1 MKIAIQLLL
10 ILFVNCSISA
20 QSYQGLYDIHS
31 YPNPQILG
39 LSGIEIDFI
48 KTSSGNI
55 LLLKRQ
61 NSSTIKL
68 LRINTNGVQD
78 STYSIAFGQYFNQ
91 RFTKFGN
98 AYCIGSK
105 SGLLKFTEDGALEV
119 FNTAN
124 SALPSNVLNSTLT
137 VNGNLWIGTLDAGIA
152 KFDGNSITNFSLSS
166 GNLAADSVYAIAGA
180 VGSIIYVS
188 TANGLYSFD
197 TNTSSSNLIC
207 SATQSILSTYAN
219 SVIQTLGGLVFISWV
234 NLLKIDN
241 QGQISEIQI
250 SQLRSEC
257 PLPYPY
263 SNFNN
268 RCYNFRNEYFLF
280 LEYDFYAD
288 LIRGIK
294 PNGDSFSIPMVD
306 LFPNNPSFFGALGGL
321 ISLNAPDTLCFLANQ
336 LNPLSLVEVFPEIIE
351 IQSQRDFGRGV
362 MLEKS
367 DKNAFHSNHQV
378 QGMWNFGQYTY
389 DIGTKVPACSSR
401 EMVFAS
407 TFWIGGKNESGQV
420 RFSGD
425 FVHYQITDWQAGPL
439 EEGSAQ
445 TNSNLI
451 SNFSRAW
458 KLDRFMISEFIY
470 AYSTGQV
477 SSGVYSIPEDIL
489 SYPGNPIPGCGQ
501 YFAPYV
507 DSNQDGFYN
516 PFGGDYPEISGDQQI
531 LSVMNDQGQHLNSL
545 ESGLGVEVWHYQ
557 SSSKCDDAT
566 INIDNPNNAVNNSI
580 YHRFKIINKS
590 NINYDS
596 VYVGVATSKRNPN
609 GDCYLGT
616 IVDKNTQFYVSAA
629 AIDSFYLD
637 GSPTY
642 GVTVLNG
649 PLAYSNDG
657 IDNDNDGEI
666 DEDNEHCGLTNSMEY
681 RSSWHGDINGPGRR
695 YPLMKSQWLGGI
707 QLTTGGNGFNTG
719 TPTNHIYTGEPYSA
733 DGWSEWSE
741 NIIAGNR
748 IGIASAGPFILDGLQ
763 SVDFSVLELFYYKPG
778 ETNGVSSSWLKF
790 NEYLDVSRTNYTNN
804 VDASCWEVILSTDD
818 NQAFDNKLEVYPNP
832 SSDYVFLKWNDTPN
846 KNSNLKIYCIDGR
859 FIQSFSVSDSQ
870 SVDISN
876 LDAGIYI
883 IIAENNGITYT
894 SKIVKT
900 H

>member
-61 NSSTIKL
+61 NSSTIKV

-197 TNTSSSNLIC
+197 TNTTSSNLIC
-207 SATQSILSTYAN
+207 SVTQSTLSANAN
-219 SVIQTLGGLVFISWV
+219 SVIQTLEATVFISG
-234 NLLKIDN
+234 NKLLQIDN
-241 QGQISEIQI
+241 QGVITEILI
-250 SQLRSEC
+250 TRVRSEC
-257 PLPYPY
+257 PNSLGSPATF
-263 SNFNN
+263 S
-268 RCYNFRNEYFLF
+268 RSYNFRNEYFLCT
-280 LEYDFYAD
+280 YNNDSGD
-288 LIRGIK
+288 LIQGVK
-294 PNGDSFSIPMVD
+294 LNGDCFSLPLED
-306 LFPNNPSFFGALGGL
+306 LFPNIIINSQLLGNL
-321 ISLNAPDTLCFLANQ
+321 ISLSSIDTISYLAEQ
-336 LNPLSLVEVFPEIIE
+336 PNPLILVEIFPEVME
-351 IQSQRDFGRGV
+351 IQSQRDYGRGS
-362 MLEKS
+362 MLERS
-367 DKNAFHSNHQV
+367 DINAFNSNHQV
-378 QGMWNFGQYTY
+378 LGKWNLGQYTY
-389 DIGTKVPACSSR
+389 DAGTTVPACSTR
-401 EMVFAS
+401 EMVFS
-407 TFWIGGKNESGQV
+407 SSFWIGAKNENGQV

-425 FVHYQITDWQAGPL
+425 LSYDQITDWQAGPL

-445 TNSNLI
+445 TTTSLI

-489 SYPGNPIPGCGQ
+489 SYPGNPIIGCGQ
-501 YFAPYV
+501 YFAPYA

-516 PFGGDYPEISGDQQI
+516 PFDGDYPEISGDQQI

-580 YHRFKIINKS
+580 HHRFKIINKS
-590 NINYDS
+590 TINYDS
-596 VYVGVATSKRNPN
+596 VFVGVSTITQSYSP
-609 GDCYLGT
+609 GGYMGT
-616 IVDKNTQFYVSAA
+616 IVDKNTQFHVSSAA
-629 AIDSFYLD
+629 IESYYMD

-642 GVTVLNG
+642 GVTVLDG
-649 PLAYSNDG
+649 PLAYLNDG
-657 IDNDNDGEI
+657 FDNDNDGEI
-666 DEDNEHCGLTNSMEY
+666 DEENEHCGLTNSMEY
-681 RSSWHGDINGPGRR
+681 RSIMHGDINGPGRR

-707 QLTTGGNGFNTG
+707 QLTSGGSGFNTG
-719 TPTNHIYTGEPYSA
+719 SPTNHIYTGEPYSSN
-733 DGWSEWSE
+733 GWSEWSE
-741 NIIAGNR
+741 NNSAGNR
-748 IGIASAGPFILDGLQ
+748 TGIASAGPFILDGLQ

-818 NQAFDNKLEVYPNP
+818 KQAFDNKLEVYPNP

-883 IIAENNGITYT
+883 IVAENNGITCT